1 MESKLDFVPENDVEI
16 DDFDKALKFKKMIEA
31 FNEDEDVESVSSNE
45 ILSEELEKEVESLRD
60 ENESLWFMLEEIQES
75 DKAAKKVMDEQKI
88 IEMLSQMEPVGDA

>member
-1 MESKLDFVPENDVEI
+1 MKNKTKAELLVIIKHLLKEI
-16 DDFDKALKFKKMIEA
+16 
-31 FNEDEDVESVSSNE
+31 E
-45 ILSEELEKEVESLRD
+45 IYKD